1 MTAVGDIM
9 TTYGPTS
16 VTFVAG
22 SGTELV
28 DADGK
33 TYLDFLAGLAVASLG
48 HARPEITQAI
58 AAQAATLTHVSNLFG
73 NDQGPQVARILA
85 ELLEDATGHHGR
97 VFFCN
102 SGAEANECALKLA
115 RRWAGDRFAVIALT
129 DSFHGR
135 TMATLAATGQPEKQ
149 AAFQPMPERFVH
161 VAIDDAR
168 SVRDLLATG
177 EFAAVIVEGIQAEG
191 GIKVPEDGF
200 LTDVAAACRQHDA
213 LLIFDEVQT
222 GLGRTGDWFS
232 FEHEGVVPDI
242 VTMAKALGNGFPVG
256 ACWARDEIAAAYQ
269 PGDHG
274 STFGGQPLAMAAAKA
289 TLATLIEID
298 APGAARAASTQLRD
312 GLLDLPGVIG
322 VRGRGLL
329 LGAVLAEPKA
339 REVVAA
345 ALEGG
350 LVLNAVRPD
359 VVRLTPPLTVSP
371 QEISEALHRLRNALM
386 TTMGDAS

>member
-1 MTAVGDIM
+1 MSPSSDIM
-9 TTYGPTS
+9 TTYGPS
-16 VTFVAG
+16 PVTFVQG

-33 TYLDFLAGLAVASLG
+33 VYLDFLSGLAVTSLG
-48 HARPEITQAI
+48 HARAEVTDAV

-73 NDQGPQVARILA
+73 NVQGPEGAALLA
-85 ELLEDATGHHGR
+85 GLLEDATGHHGS

-102 SGAEANECALKLA
+102 SGAEANECALKLV

-135 TMATLAATGQPEKQ
+135 TLATLAATGQPEKQ
-149 AAFQPMPERFVH
+149 SAFLPMPERFVH
-161 VAIDDAR
+161 VELDDADA
-168 SVRDLLATG
+168 VRGLLATG
-177 EFAAVIVEGIQAEG
+177 QFAAVIVEGIQAEG
-191 GIKVPEDGF
+191 GIMVPAEGF
-200 LTDVAAACRQHDA
+200 LPDVAAACREHGA

-232 FEHEGVVPDI
+232 FQHEGIIPDI

-256 ACWARDEIAAAYQ
+256 ACWARDEVAAAYQ

-298 APGAARAASTQLRD
+298 APRAAAAASEQLRS
-312 GLLDLPGVIG
+312 GLLDLPGVVE

-329 LGAVLAEPKA
+329 LGAVLSAPRA
-339 REVVAA
+339 RDVVSA
-345 ALEGG
+345 ALDTG
-350 LVLNAVRPD
+350 LVVNAVRPD
-359 VVRLTPPLTVSP
+359 VIRLTPPLTVSAA
-371 QEISEALHRLRNALM
+371 EIAEALHRLNAALTM
-386 TTMGDAS
+386 TMGATP

>member
-1 MTAVGDIM
+1 MAGDIM

-16 VTFVAG
+16 VTFVSG

-28 DADGK
+28 DQNGK
-33 TYLDFLAGLAVASLG
+33 RYLDFLAGLAVASLG
-48 HARPEITQAI
+48 HARPEVTDAI

-85 ELLEDATGHHGR
+85 ELLEDATGHHGS

-129 DSFHGR
+129 DSVHGR

-149 AAFQPMPERFVH
+149 AAFLPMPERFDH
-161 VAIDDAR
+161 VAINDAQA
-168 SVRDLLATG
+168 VRDLLSSG

-191 GIKVPEDGF
+191 GIQVPADGY
-200 LTDVAAACRQHDA
+200 LTEVAAACREHGA

-232 FEHEGVVPDI
+232 FQHEGVIPDI

-256 ACWARDEIAAAYQ
+256 ACWARDEVAAAYQ

-289 TLATLIEID
+289 TLTTLIDID
-298 APGAARAASTQLRD
+298 APAAASAASAQLRA

-329 LGAVLAEPKA
+329 LGAILATPVA

-345 ALEGG
+345 ALEEG
-350 LVLNAVRPD
+350 LVANAVRPH

-371 QEISEALHRLRNALM
+371 QEISEALHRLGNAVSKM
-386 TTMGDAS
+386 MGVVP

>member
-1 MTAVGDIM
+1 MSPSSDIM
-9 TTYGPTS
+9 TTYGPS
-16 VTFVAG
+16 PVTFVQG

-33 TYLDFLAGLAVASLG
+33 VYLDFLSGLAVTSLG
-48 HARPEITQAI
+48 HARAEVTDAV

-73 NDQGPQVARILA
+73 NVQGPEVAALLA
-85 ELLEDATGHHGR
+85 GLLEDATGHHGS

-102 SGAEANECALKLA
+102 SGAEANECALKLV

-135 TMATLAATGQPEKQ
+135 TLATLAATGQPEKQ
-149 AAFQPMPERFVH
+149 SAFLPMPERFVP
-161 VAIDDAR
+161 VELDDADA
-168 SVRDLLATG
+168 VRGLLATG
-177 EFAAVIVEGIQAEG
+177 QFAAVIVEGIQAEG
-191 GIKVPEDGF
+191 GIMVPAEGF
-200 LTDVAAACRQHDA
+200 LPDVAAACREHGA

-232 FEHEGVVPDI
+232 FQHEGIIPDI

-256 ACWARDEIAAAYQ
+256 ACWARDEVAAAYQ

-298 APGAARAASTQLRD
+298 APRAAAAASEQLRS
-312 GLLDLPGVIG
+312 GLLDLPGVVE

-329 LGAVLAEPKA
+329 LGAVLSAPRA
-339 REVVAA
+339 RDVVSA
-345 ALEGG
+345 ALDTG
-350 LVLNAVRPD
+350 LVVNAVRPD
-359 VVRLTPPLTVSP
+359 VIRLTPPLTVSAA
-371 QEISEALHRLRNALM
+371 EIAEALHRLNAALTM
-386 TTMGDAS
+386 TMGATP